1 MKATAKAGT
10 LEWIVMAMSLYFA
23 GLWFWAG
30 AGLGSLRLLGASFV
44 FGAGLWL
51 GIRAV
56 RALRRA
62 EERDLRRV
70 IDALEG
76 AALTPEQLYFR
87 HTRMLAEATVHLR
100 TPKPS
105 FRQIIE
111 TYSAGAER
119 PRRQRARFLAALGH
133 ELRNPLNSVTGF
145 SDMLLGG
152 TDGELNPEQLR
163 SVSTIR
169 SSAERLL
176 RLVGAVVDQA
186 RLEVGTLHLQPQ
198 WVDPEELVAE
208 ALAFVRSRAEGA
220 QVRGD
225 ATGGLPR
232 VFVDRSRTIH
242 ALASLAVLVIRSSEG
257 EMTMRVAPPRRDQV
271 GSGFVQFD
279 LVTDLADASADTLAV
294 VQKLERQSPAA
305 DALGLEV
312 SLARRIIEAQGGRIW
327 SEAGTP
333 GRLRVCMTLPTSP
346 P

>member
-1 MKATAKAGT
+1 MKPTTKLDR
-10 LEWIVMAMSLYFA
+10 LEWIVLGMSVYFA
-23 GLWFWAG
+23 GLWFFAAW
-30 AGLGSLRLLGASFV
+30 GLGGLRLLGAAFV

-70 IDALEG
+70 VDALDG
-76 AALTPEQLYFR
+76 TPLRPEALYFR
-87 HTRMLAEATVHLR
+87 HTRMLADATVHLR
-100 TPKPS
+100 KPQPS
-105 FRQIIE
+105 FRQIVE

-169 SSAERLL
+169 SGAERLL

-186 RLEVGTLHLQPQ
+186 RLEVGTLHLQQQ

-220 QVRGD
+220 NVRGG

-232 VFVDRSRTIH
+232 VFVDRSRTVH
-242 ALASLAVLVIRSSEG
+242 ALTSLAVLVIRSSEG
-257 EMTMRVAPPRRDQV
+257 DIAMRVAPPRRDQV
-271 GSGFVQFD
+271 GRGFVQFD
-279 LVTDLADASADTLAV
+279 LVTDLADASSDTLAI

-327 SEAGTP
+327 TEAGTP